1 MLSTGEL
8 YREPGGDYFERR
20 RDPEREAKR
29 LVAQLHR
36 LGHNVTLGPAD
47 SRPAAA

>member
-20 RDPEREAKR
+20 RDPEREIKR
-29 LVAQLHR
+29 LISRLQL
-36 LGHNVTLGPAD
+36 LGANVTVAPA
-47 SRPAAA
+47 SSTPTAA